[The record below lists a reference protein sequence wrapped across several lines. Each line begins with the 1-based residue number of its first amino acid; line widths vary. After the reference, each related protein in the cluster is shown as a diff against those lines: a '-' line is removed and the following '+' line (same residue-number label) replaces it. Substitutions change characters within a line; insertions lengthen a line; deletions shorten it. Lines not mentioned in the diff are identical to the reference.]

1 MFRPRARYFPA
12 KESTQSSPG
21 LRPRRTFP
29 DLFGAGKDLD
39 VRSYPRPLPLR
50 SEKSAPALVAKAT
63 RLCSREA
70 RPACNGVPEG
80 ETTPR
85 PQK

>member
-12 KESTQSSPG
+12 KESTQFR
-21 LRPRRTFP
+21 RPFP